1 MDYDGNTFGPV
12 TTIFKIRRYRGMG
25 DIKSLIIYPLRF
37 EENSADIY
45 KTLLARGKES
55 MRVANGKHMYFKGTN
70 SSNQEQVD
78 GQIMIDFEQALA
90 ENPRWAPH
98 ILEPGTNFEALSI
111 KVWKVAM
118 SQTRKRE
125 RSIRIKE
132 EEILEFAVEHY
143 NVAEHCRW
151 NGRQIRNA
159 FQIAIALAEKDA
171 YNKGKDEEQPK
182 FERGGSNKK
191 PPTVTLR
198 RRHFEKVAKA
208 NDAFG
213 NYLVD
218 VSEMPNAQRVY
229 EGNLRNDQIS
239 KVSMAKKEKEP
250 SRGKKKARREEVL
263 SERESEDRDDTSASD
278 QETDTEQGS
287 GSGRE

>member
-1 MDYDGNTFGPV
+1 MFLRVLDRHTGVLFL
-12 TTIFKIRRYRGMG
+12 TTNRVGAFDEAFRSRIHL
-25 DIKSLIIYPLRF
+25 SLYYPPL
-37 EENSADIY
+37 S
-45 KTLLARGKES
+45 
-55 MRVANGKHMYFKGTN
+55 
-70 SSNQEQVD
+70 
-78 GQIMIDFEQALA
+78 
-90 ENPRWAPH
+90 
-98 ILEPGTNFEALSI
+98 EALSI

-159 FQIAIALAEKDA
+159 FQIAIALAENDA
-171 YNKGKDEEQPK
+171 YNEGKDEEQPK
-182 FERGGSNKK
+182 FETEGSNKK
-191 PPTVTLR
+191 PLTVTLR

-208 NDAFG
+208 NNASFG
-213 NYLVD
+213 
-218 VSEMPNAQRVY
+218 QR
-229 EGNLRNDQIS
+229 IS
-239 KVSMAKKEKEP
+239 KASMVKKEKEP

-278 QETDTEQGS
+278 QETDTEQES